1 MGMESGK
8 RSDGGYGN
16 SFDASVDEGT
26 FGDYEVF
33 GVSSSDDRSSEYE
46 IFIVATPRGLRG
58 PRYVHGCD
66 SRTTDYPFQENIIAQ
81 GYIGPHDGPP
91 WSIRQR

>member
-1 MGMESGK
+1 MMGMESGK
-8 RSDGGYGN
+8 RSIERHRS

-58 PRYVHGCD
+58 PRSVFSTLRASD
-66 SRTTDYPFQENIIAQ
+66 RDRVAQ
-81 GYIGPHDGPP
+81 PYGP
-91 WSIRQR
+91 